1 MPDGGVLK
9 GGSLNRSTSGDISY
23 APPVSTAR
31 DYSGGQ
37 SYIQPPGSVGKG
49 SSWMSGLGMAAG
61 LGAALLGSFF
71 GRSRDSR
78 INQNAQTAIAETPDT
93 YVPDSYSA
101 YADFGG
107 AQDVMLPQLTSVAN
121 QAALYNRI
129 LLNLGFN
136 KVFPVLSTE
145 VFSVISGND
154 QIASVAYD
162 FGYGPQN
169 LSDFRIN
176 DQPIEQFT
184 TVKQEIQE
192 GKDSDVA
199 FTLVKTVGGQ
209 NSFSIPLKFNVA
221 QSQTLNK
228 VGKYLTV
235 DIYFPQGCRK
245 INTVTLTNGY
255 VFKEEVA
262 TPVGFFVA
270 CRKIGD
276 AAWTDLDSIYLN
288 ENTRTA
294 FRRTYSFTVPE
305 GAYEVR
311 LTRAHADAPDD
322 GSRFDASSWERIG
335 IASDAAPW
343 GVVKDSSGNPIKMAR
358 TAVEA
363 KATDELQGA
372 IGQYSAIAK
381 SEVPSWH
388 TDTSWSA
395 PAISNNPA
403 WLALWVLKGPMNY
416 KPLAD
421 SDIDLPS
428 FKAWADACTAAGI
441 TYNRMQDSETTPQK
455 VLREIMVI
463 GRAKMI
469 QPTGTKLAVMVDGVK
484 STIVQHFTT
493 RNSWGFSWKASRSK
507 TPDLLKVQ
515 WLNPAIGYQQDERLV
530 YNDGKSAENMQTFQ
544 TVQLPGCTDA
554 AIAYKYG
561 RFFLAQDRARRRVYQ
576 FYTHHEGLLC
586 TQGDLIQITNPM
598 IGAGLG
604 QGRIKSFTINGSDDI
619 TGITLDSRMQ
629 MEAGTSY
636 LVRIRLKDGSY
647 INEDIVTVAG
657 KQKTLT
663 FSTPIP
669 HGLTVLPAKDDLVMF
684 GSVVT
689 GREVIVTNIEWTKDL
704 TCMITAVDYAPGIYS
719 ADTGPVPAFESLVQ
733 KRHPV
738 QITVATPIILNVA
751 SDESVL
757 SRDYDGGLR
766 TQIVMQMQPVE
777 ETVQYFQVQYK
788 RPDSTIWTDTEPT
801 SASGGRIAISGV
813 QDGVTYDIRVRAVR
827 FDSYKSDWNSTLVNY
842 LCIGK
847 TTPPPTVPPPE
858 LDPITGNPRW
868 YYDVQH
874 GVNVP
879 LDFAGFRV
887 KMHWGYNTDWSTGT
901 IISQLQTGTVVDIS
915 KFAGGLKSILIK
927 AVDVAG
933 FESTEAAVIIRD
945 FGRVIPA
952 NIVAQFDYAP
962 AWPGTKTNC
971 TIIANKLSASDA
983 NLFWQ
988 NDSNT
993 FWSGID
999 TTEFWAGQYAE
1010 MSYEFTYTP
1019 DRSQIAKPFTVA
1031 LDIDILS
1038 AGYKVEYQADGGNL
1052 FWNGAPNGGDTNFWD
1067 NRVDSSFWTQ
1077 DTQWH
1082 PMPEKGL
1089 EGFYGQYRF
1098 KITCFAGRFRSVINT
1113 LSVIVDVP
1121 DVIRRYA
1128 FEITDAAGARCPV
1141 VSGDFVYIKY
1151 VNPAL
1156 ALDAAHPAAYAPEVT
1171 DTLLSGPLIRMRD
1184 TAGGYTTGKVFVE
1197 VAGY

>member
-1 MPDGGVLK
+1 MPDDAFGIASGTSRLIGDTGG
-9 GGSLNRSTSGDISY
+9 GGGGGD
-23 APPVSTAR
+23 
-31 DYSGGQ
+31 SGGYASRSDQ
-37 SYIQPPGSVGKG
+37 GTAWGSIVG
-49 SSWMSGLGMAAG
+49 MGLG
-61 LGAALLGSFF
+61 LGAALLGSFW

-78 INQNAQTAIAETPDT
+78 INPNAQASIAETPST
-93 YVPDSYSA
+93 YAPDNYSA

-121 QAALYNRI
+121 QSALYNRI

-169 LSDFRIN
+169 LSDFKIN
-176 DQPIEQFT
+176 DKPIAEFT
-184 TVKQEIQE
+184 TVKQEVQE
-192 GKDSDVA
+192 GKDTDVP
-199 FTLVKTVGGQ
+199 FTLVKTIGGQ
-209 NSFSIPLKFNVA
+209 ISFSNQLKFNVPV
-221 QSQTLNK
+221 QQTLNK
-228 VGKYLTV
+228 VGKYITV
-235 DIYFPQGCRK
+235 DIYFPQGCRA
-245 INTVTLTNGY
+245 INTVVLTNGY

-262 TPVGFFVA
+262 TPVSFFVA
-270 CRKIGD
+270 CRKIGT
-276 AAWTDLDSIYLN
+276 ATWTDLTSIGIS
-288 ENTRTA
+288 ENTRQA
-294 FRRTYSFTVPE
+294 FRRTYSFTVDE
-305 GAYEVR
+305 GAYEVKI
-311 LTRAHADAPDD
+311 TRAQSDAPED
-322 GSRFDASSWERIG
+322 GSRFDVSSWERLG
-335 IASDAAPW
+335 IATDAAPW
-343 GVVKDSSGNPIKMAR
+343 GVVKDTAGNPVKMAR

-372 IGQYSAIAK
+372 IGQYSAMCK

-388 TDTSWSA
+388 PDTSWSS

-403 WLALWVLKGPMNY
+403 WLALWVMKGPMNY
-416 KPLAD
+416 KPLTD
-421 SDIDLPS
+421 GDIDLPS
-428 FKAWADACTAAGI
+428 FRAWADACTAAGI
-441 TYNRMQDSETTPQK
+441 TYNRMQDGETTPQK
-455 VLREIMVI
+455 VLREIMVL

-484 STIVQHFTT
+484 STVVQHFTT
-493 RNSWGFSWKASRSK
+493 RNSWGFSWKASRSP

-515 WLNPAIGYQQDERLV
+515 WLNPDIGYQQDERLV

-561 RFFLAQDRARRRVYQ
+561 RFFLAQDRARRRVYK

-604 QGRIKSFTINGSDDI
+604 QGRIRSFTTNGSGDI

-629 MEAGTSY
+629 MEADTTY

-647 INEDIVTVAG
+647 VNEDIVTVPG

-669 HGLTVLPAKDDLVMF
+669 HDLSVLPAKEDLVMF

-689 GREVIVTNIEWTKDL
+689 GREAIVTNIEWTKDL

-719 ADTGPVPAFESLVQ
+719 ADTGPIPPFESLIQ

-738 QITVATPIILNVA
+738 QITVPTPIILNVA

-757 SRDYDGGLR
+757 FRDYDGGLR
-766 TQIVMQMQPVE
+766 TQIVLQMEPVDQN
-777 ETVQYFQVQYK
+777 VQYFQVQYK

-813 QDGVTYDIRVRAVR
+813 QDGVRYDIRVRSVR
-827 FDSYKSDWNSTLVNY
+827 FDSYKSDWNSTLVDY
-842 LCIGK
+842 LCVGK
-847 TTPPPTVPPPE
+847 TTPPPNVPPPE

-874 GVNVP
+874 GVDVP

-887 KMHWGYNTDWSTGT
+887 KMHWGYNTDWSTAT
-901 IISQLQTGTVVDIS
+901 IISQLQAGTTADIS
-915 KFAGGLKSILIK
+915 KFAGGLKTILIK

-933 FESTEAAVIIRD
+933 FESTDAAAIIRD
-945 FGRVIPA
+945 FGQVIPA

-971 TIIANKLSASDA
+971 TIITDKLSASDA
-983 NLFWQ
+983 TLFWQ
-988 NDSNT
+988 NDMNT
-993 FWSGID
+993 FWSGVD
-999 TTEFWAGQYAE
+999 TAHFYAGQYAE
-1010 MSYEFTYTP
+1010 MTYEFSYTP
-1019 DRSQIAKPFTVA
+1019 DRTQIAKPFTVA
-1031 LDIDILS
+1031 LQMDILS

-1052 FWNGAPNGGDTNFWD
+1052 FWNGAPNGGSTKFYD
-1067 NRVDSSFWTQ
+1067 NKNDASFWTP

-1098 KITCFAGRFRSVINT
+1098 KITCFASRYRSVINT

-1121 DVIRRYA
+1121 DVIRRYS
-1128 FEITDAAGARCPV
+1128 FTITNSAGARCPV
-1141 VSGDFVYIKY
+1141 ASGDFVFIKY

-1156 ALDAAHPAAYAPEVT
+1156 ALDAAHPNAHSPEVT
-1171 DTLLSGPLIRMRD
+1171 DTLVSGPLIRMKD
-1184 TAGGYTTGKVFVE
+1184 AAGGYTTGKVFVE

>member
-1 MPDGGVLK
+1 MEYFPTGKDAFTSARGVDPDAGGGTSGGGYGVKNDGGYAARPDQ
-9 GGSLNRSTSGDISY
+9 GTPWGSIAGY
-23 APPVSTAR
+23 
-31 DYSGGQ
+31 
-37 SYIQPPGSVGKG
+37 
-49 SSWMSGLGMAAG
+49 GLG
-61 LGAALLGSFF
+61 LGAALLGSFW

-78 INQNAQTAIAETPDT
+78 INPNAQASIAESPSTYAPDN
-93 YVPDSYSA
+93 YSA
-101 YADFGG
+101 YSDFGG

-136 KVFPVLSTE
+136 KVFPVLSTD
-145 VFSVISGND
+145 VFSVISGQD

-176 DQPIEQFT
+176 DQPIAQYT
-184 TVKQEIQE
+184 TVQHEVQE
-192 GKDSDVA
+192 GKDSDVP
-199 FTLVKTVGGQ
+199 FTLVKTIGGQ
-209 NSFSIPLKFNVA
+209 NSFSIPLKYNVA
-221 QSQTLNK
+221 QSQIINK
-228 VGKYLTV
+228 VGKYITI
-235 DIYFPQGCRK
+235 DIYFPQGLRA
-245 INTVTLTNGY
+245 INTVTLSTGY
-255 VFKEEVA
+255 VFKEEVYTA
-262 TPVGFFVA
+262 VYIKVEV
-270 CRKIGD
+270 RKIGVTD
-276 AAWTDLDSIYLN
+276 WTELDIIAVGQ
-288 ENTRTA
+288 NTKQQ
-294 FRRTYSFTVPE
+294 FRNSFQRTVPE

-311 LTRAHADAPDD
+311 LTRLTGDEPND
-322 GSRFDASSWERIG
+322 GSLFNASSWERLG
-335 IASDAAPW
+335 MANDNAPW
-343 GVVKDSSGNPIKMAR
+343 GIIKDSSGNPVKMAR

-381 SEVPSWH
+381 SEVPSWSS
-388 TDTSWSA
+388 DTGWSE

-403 WLALWVLKGPMNY
+403 WLALWVMKGPMNY
-416 KPLAD
+416 KPLSD
-421 SDIDLPS
+421 DDIDLPS

-441 TYNRMQDSETTPQK
+441 TYNRMQDGETTPQK
-455 VLREIMVI
+455 VLREIMVL

-469 QPTGTKLAVMVDGVK
+469 QPSGNKLAVMIDGLK
-484 STIVQHFTT
+484 STVVQHFTT
-493 RNSWGFSWKASRSK
+493 RNSWGFSWKASRSP
-507 TPDLLKVQ
+507 TPDLVKVQ
-515 WLNPAIGYQQDERLV
+515 WLNPDIGYQQDERLV
-530 YNDGKSAENMQTFQ
+530 YNDGKSAENVQTFQ

-554 AIAYKYG
+554 ATAYKYG

-586 TQGDLIQITNPM
+586 TQGDLIQITNPV

-604 QGRIKSFTINGSDDI
+604 QGRIKSFTTNGSGDI

-629 MEAGTSY
+629 MEADTTY

-647 INEDIVTVAG
+647 INEDIVTVPG

-689 GREVIVTNIEWTKDL
+689 GREAVVTNIEWTKDL

-719 ADTGPVPAFESLVQ
+719 ADTGPIPPFESLIQ

-738 QITVATPIILNVA
+738 QITVPTPIILNVA

-757 SRDYDGGLR
+757 TRDYDGGLR
-766 TQIVMQMQPVE
+766 TQIVLQMQPASPE
-777 ETVQYFQVQYK
+777 VQYFETQYK
-788 RPDSTIWTDTEPT
+788 RPDSTIWTTTEP
-801 SASGGRIAISGV
+801 SAANSGRVAISGV
-813 QDGVTYDIRVRAVR
+813 SDGVTYDIRIRAVQ
-827 FDSYKSDWNSTLVNY
+827 FNSYASAWNSTITNY
-842 LCIGK
+842 KCIGK
-847 TTPPPTVPPPE
+847 TTPPPNVPPPE
-858 LDPITGNPRW
+858 LDPLTGNPRW
-868 YYDVQH
+868 YYDTQH
-874 GVNVP
+874 GVDVP
-879 LDFAGFRV
+879 IDFAGFRV
-887 KMHWGYNTDWSTGT
+887 KMHWGYNDDWSTAT
-901 IISQLQTGTVVDIS
+901 IISQLQAGTTVDVS

-945 FGRVIPA
+945 FGQVIPA

-971 TIIANKLSASDA
+971 TIISGKLSASDA

-988 NDSNT
+988 NDTNK
-993 FWSGID
+993 FWSGVPSAQ
-999 TTEFWAGQYAE
+999 FWAGQYAE
-1010 MSYEFTYTP
+1010 MTYEFSYTP
-1019 DRSQIAKPFTVA
+1019 DRTTIAKPFTVA
-1031 LDIDILS
+1031 LQMDIMS

-1052 FWNGAPNGGDTNFWD
+1052 FWNGRPDGGDTNFWD
-1067 NRVDSSFWTQ
+1067 NKVDSSFWTQ

-1098 KITCFAGRFRSVINT
+1098 RITCFAGRYRSVINT

-1121 DVIRRYA
+1121 DVIRRYS
-1128 FEITDAAGARCPV
+1128 FTITDSAGARCPV
-1141 VSGDFVYIKY
+1141 SSGDFRYIKY

-1156 ALDAAHPAAYAPEVT
+1156 ALDAAHPNAHSPEVT
-1171 DTLLSGPLIRMRD
+1171 DTLLSGPLIRMKD
-1184 TAGGYTTGKVFVE
+1184 AAGGYTTGKVFVE